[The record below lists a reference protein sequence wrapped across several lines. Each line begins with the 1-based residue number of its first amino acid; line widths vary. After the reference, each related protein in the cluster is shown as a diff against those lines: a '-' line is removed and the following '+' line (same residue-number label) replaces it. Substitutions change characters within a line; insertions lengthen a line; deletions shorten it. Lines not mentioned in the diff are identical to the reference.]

1 MKTSMKPID
10 QKSRYETNPIPGFTF
25 RASSEALIKQV
36 EKLFKKE
43 EQIKT
48 GCKYPK

>member
-1 MKTSMKPID
+1 MKTSKKPIE
-10 QKSRYETNPIPGFTF
+10 QKMRYETSPISGFTF
-25 RASSEALIKQV
+25 RASSEAMVKQI

-43 EQIKT
+43 EPKT